1 MKIVIVG
8 GVAGGASTAA
18 RARRLDESA
27 EIIILEKDR
36 YVSYANCGLPYH
48 IGGVIEDRQKLL
60 VQTPEGLKESLNLD
74 VRIGHEVLDI
84 DRPNKAVTVKNLD
97 SNETYQESY
106 DKLVLSLG
114 ASPIRPNL
122 PGIDHPNIHVL
133 RNIPDMDGILNRLD
147 KGAERAM
154 VVGGGYIG
162 VEVAENLIHRGI
174 QVDLVEMLDQIMAT
188 LDPEMARDLQYHLED
203 HGIQLHLKTAATSF
217 EEMGGRIRARL
228 SNGKEITADL
238 VVMAVGVRPNSAL
251 AKACGLPIG
260 PFGGVQTD
268 KHMRT
273 TDPDI
278 YAVGDMVETE
288 NLVTGEA
295 MLAALAG
302 PANRQGRIAADNIFG
317 HGSQYRD
324 TQGTAIVKVFD
335 MVGGGTGASE
345 KSLQRSN
352 IPYRKVYLHPS
363 SHASYYPDASTL
375 HLKVLFSPEGG
386 TLLGAQV
393 VGFDGGVDKR
403 IDVLATAIR
412 AGMTVFDLEHL
423 ELSYA
428 PPFGSA
434 KDPVNMAG
442 FLGANLLRGDH
453 RFWYPDDY
461 PEKTNLGTIIDVRTP
476 KEYDDWHIPG
486 AVNVPLNTIRDR
498 LSELPQN
505 QPLFVYCRV
514 GFRGYLA
521 YRILVQTGFEQTSNL
536 AGGVLTFSS
545 FNRTAYSTGKA
556 NYPAV
561 AHAEDKIAEAV
572 IAQRVGS

>member
-27 EIIILEKDR
+27 EIVVLEKDR

-48 IGGVIEDRQKLL
+48 IGGVIKDRQKLL
-60 VQTPEGLKESLNLD
+60 VQTPERLKQSLNLE
-74 VRIGHEVLDI
+74 VRIGHEVTAI
-84 DRPNKAVTVKNLD
+84 DRANKTVTVKELD
-97 SNETYQESY
+97 SGNTYHEPY
-106 DKLVLSLG
+106 EKLVLSLG
-114 ASPIRPNL
+114 ASPIRPPL
-122 PGIDHPNIHVL
+122 PGIEHPHVHVL
-133 RNIPDMDGILNRLD
+133 RNIPDMDAILATL
-147 KGAERAM
+147 GGQAERAI

-162 VEVAENLIHRGI
+162 VEVAENLIHRGLK
-174 QVDLVEMLDQIMAT
+174 VDLVEMMDQIMAT

-203 HGIQLHLKTAATSF
+203 HGVNLHLKTAAKSF
-217 EEMGGRIRARL
+217 EDVNGRIQTLL
-228 SNGKEITADL
+228 SDGQEITADL
-238 VVMAVGVRPNSAL
+238 VIMAVGVRPNTAL

-260 PFGGVQTD
+260 PRGGLQTD
-268 KHMRT
+268 KHMCT
-273 TDPDI
+273 VDPDI

-288 NLVTGEA
+288 NLITGEA

-302 PANRQGRIAADNIFG
+302 PANRQGRIAADNILG
-317 HGSQYRD
+317 HGSRYQD

-345 KSLQRSN
+345 RSLQRAS
-352 IPYRKVYLHPS
+352 IPYRKIYLHPS
-363 SHASYYPDASTL
+363 SHASYYPEASTL

-386 TLLGAQV
+386 KLLGAQA
-393 VGFDGGVDKR
+393 VGFDGVDKR

-453 RFWYPDDY
+453 HFWYPDEY

-476 KEYDDWHIPG
+476 KEYGEWHIPD
-486 AVNVPLNTIRDR
+486 AVNIPLNAIRDR
-498 LSELPQN
+498 LDEIPADR
-505 QPLFVYCRV
+505 PLFVYCRV

-521 YRILVQTGFEQTSNL
+521 YRILVQKGFEHTFNL
-536 AGGVLTFSS
+536 AGGALTFSS
-545 FNRTAYSTGKA
+545 FNRTAYSTGQA
-556 NYPAV
+556 DYPAV
-561 AHAEDKIAEAV
+561 AHAEDQVAEAE
-572 IAQRVGS
+572 IAQHVGN